1 MPRSVEHATTP
12 VLADLSG
19 LPTYSFGHRSLM
31 WWGTICFIGIE
42 TAAFGLAVATYL
54 YLAQSA
60 QSWPPASPPPD
71 LFWATLLTALLVVSL
86 VPNHLTMR
94 WAQAKDVRLTRIGL
108 VILSASGL
116 LILIV
121 RAFEF
126 TTLNVR
132 WDTDAYGSI
141 VWTLL
146 GLHTLHL
153 GTDIV
158 ESLVLTALMF
168 TRHGHQGRRF
178 SDVEDNAF
186 YWIFVVVSWLPIYFI
201 LYWFPRFT

>member
-1 MPRSVEHATTP
+1 MTITDPTFYRSPAEAIAAPTEK
-12 VLADLSG
+12 LA
-19 LPTYSFGHRSLM
+19 YVV
-31 WWGTICFIGIE
+31 
-42 TAAFGLAVATYL
+42 AFDRAGEVPDALAVL
-54 YLAQSA
+54 DVDE
-60 QSWPPASPPPD
+60 AS
-71 LFWATLLTALLVVSL
+71 
-86 VPNHLTMR
+86 
-94 WAQAKDVRLTRIGL
+94 
-108 VILSASGL
+108 
-116 LILIV
+116 
-121 RAFEF
+121 
-126 TTLNVR
+126 
-132 WDTDAYGSI
+132 DAYGSI